1 MGSNDFES
9 QEYLFKCQR
18 LAVFA
23 DVQNIFYS
31 AKNYYFSKLDF
42 SKLLSAVLRDRELIR
57 AIAYV
62 VETKEIDQSGF
73 KSVIEYIGWEVKSKK
88 LKSRPDG
95 STKGDWDMGI
105 AIDAISIANKVDT
118 IVLVTGDGDFTALI
132 YHLRACG
139 VRVEIHSFPKN
150 TAVELMDAATAYYP
164 IDERLLLKTKSL

>member
-1 MGSNDFES
+1 MGSEDQDN
-9 QEYLFKCQR
+9 QEQIFRNQR

-23 DVQNIFYS
+23 DVQNMFYS
-31 AKNYYFSKLDF
+31 ARNYYYAKLDF
-42 SKLLSAVLRDRELIR
+42 GKLLSAIVRERQLIR

-105 AIDAISIANKVDT
+105 AIDAISISTRVDT
-118 IVLVTGDGDFTALI
+118 IVLVTGDGDFTALVN
-132 YHLRACG
+132 HLKASG
-139 VRVEIHSFPKN
+139 VRVEVHSFPKN
-150 TAVELMDAATAYYP
+150 TATELIEAATAYYP
-164 IDERLLLKTKSL
+164 IDERLLLKK